1 MLLLLLLSP
10 CSYDAQFFVLDM
22 ELAHRMQPSKQ
33 SSVTCMPGQLLDA
46 LVFRPAPMLVNV
58 GMHIAAIKY
67 AF

>member
-1 MLLLLLLSP
+1 
-10 CSYDAQFFVLDM
+10 M

-58 GMHIAAIKY
+58 GTHIAAIKY

>member
-33 SSVTCMPGQLLDA
+33 SSVTCMPGELLDA
-46 LVFRPAPMLVNV
+46 LVFQLAPMLVNT
-58 GMHIAAIKY
+58 GMHITTMKY
-67 AF
+67 GF

>member
-10 CSYDAQFFVLDM
+10 CYYDAQFFVLDM

-58 GMHIAAIKY
+58 GTHIAAIKY

>member
-58 GMHIAAIKY
+58 GTHIAAIKY